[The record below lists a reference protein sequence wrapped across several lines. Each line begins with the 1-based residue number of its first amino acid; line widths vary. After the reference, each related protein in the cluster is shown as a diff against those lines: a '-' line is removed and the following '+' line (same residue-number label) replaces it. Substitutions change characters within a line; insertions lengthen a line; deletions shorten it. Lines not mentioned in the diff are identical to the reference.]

1 MHLSSKLSY
10 LSTFIFPYFPI
21 HQASNVV
28 FFFFFLPS
36 SPFPSYLAFCL
47 ITDGPLTLMIPNLAS
62 ACTRACMFLE
72 RNGIGNGNNEDEVSR
87 EFLQHNSIEFILIL
101 ILDCFYILFS
111 ITRIEVL
118 N

>member
-1 MHLSSKLSY
+1 M
-10 LSTFIFPYFPI
+10 
-21 HQASNVV
+21 
-28 FFFFFLPS
+28 
-36 SPFPSYLAFCL
+36 
-47 ITDGPLTLMIPNLAS
+47 
-62 ACTRACMFLE
+62 E
-72 RNGIGNGNNEDEVSR
+72 NGNNEDEVSR